1 VAPPSARR
9 GVVAREVVRWQR
21 RPCLAAAWRE
31 ASQQCAELREV
42 RPLEVALPAVV
53 DGAGAPGP
61 GAPAPRVV
69 ALIDAR
75 TQGAMERLAMRL
87 EVLAGATFVGSP
99 SAGSPSEVMPVALP
113 GGLTVTVPLAE
124 WRRPDGAAV
133 QRVGIPPQVAA
144 ERTVRGVRVGRDE
157 VLERALQWLQQALD
171 GAPGR
176 RRE

>member
-1 VAPPSARR
+1 
-9 GVVAREVVRWQR
+9 
-21 RPCLAAAWRE
+21 
-31 ASQQCAELREV
+31 
-42 RPLEVALPAVV
+42 
-53 DGAGAPGP
+53 
-61 GAPAPRVV
+61 
-69 ALIDAR
+69 
-75 TQGAMERLAMRL
+75 
-87 EVLAGATFVGSP
+87 
-99 SAGSPSEVMPVALP
+99 MPVALP

-144 ERTVRGVRVGRDE
+144 ERTLRGVRVGRDE